1 TGLIT
6 ILWVVYGYSLAF
18 DTAGMEK
25 GVLNFN
31 SFVGGLD
38 KAFLSGLTADG
49 LSGARHILEGEQGMA
64 AGMSSDADPE
74 RLVDRLGSRWAL
86 LET

>member
-1 TGLIT
+1 
-6 ILWVVYGYSLAF
+6 VSRA
-18 DTAGMEK
+18 AQA
-25 GVLNFN
+25 
-31 SFVGGLD
+31 VGGEI
-38 KAFLSGLTADG
+38 GGEQPGGG

-86 LET
+86 LETSFKFHASCRHTHP